1 MIKFIREITLNS
13 VLSFALNFM
22 LIILIPY
29 LIYIKQYLFAVS
41 ALIAAILSLIPAIL
55 KRNYNINMHWRI
67 SFLITLALYLHTVGL
82 SFRLYSKI
90 FYYDI
95 IMHIL
100 GSIVIALLGF
110 IIVYTMHFTRK
121 VRLSI
126 PLIGIFTVIFAL
138 AVGALWEIGEFAIDQ
153 FLGTRAQPS
162 NFDTMTDLIYDALAG
177 IATAVAAMFYV
188 NNTSETKLSELIHPF
203 DMLLNIKDKKR
214 FEILKRNR
222 KNIYLDNDIGKDNK
236 Q

>member
-13 VLSFALNFM
+13 VLSFTLNFM
-22 LIILIPY
+22 LVILVPY
-29 LIYIKQYLFAVS
+29 LIYINQYLFAVS
-41 ALIAAILSLIPAIL
+41 ALIAAILSFIPAIL
-55 KRNYNINMHWRI
+55 KRNYNINMNWKI

-82 SFRLYSKI
+82 SFRLYNNV

-110 IIVYTMHFTRK
+110 IIVYTMHFTKK

-126 PLIGIFTVIFAL
+126 PLIGLFTIIFAI

-153 FLGTRAQPS
+153 FFGMHAQPS
-162 NFDTMTDLIYDALAG
+162 NFDTMTDLIYDTIAG
-177 IATAVAAMFYV
+177 ISTAIAAMFYV
-188 NNTSETKLSELIHPF
+188 NNTTETKLSELIHPF
-203 DMLLNIKDKKR
+203 DMLLSIKDKER
-214 FEILKRNR
+214 FEGLKKKGNQ
-222 KNIYLDNDIGKDNK
+222 IYSENNTSEDNK